1 MTKEE
6 QRELV
11 KTYMESVDEIVRDF
25 QVWLMDNVAEFIV
38 KNPCVAIRS
47 VAVEKSSDRHLVLV
61 INGQMQT
68 ESHD

>member
-38 KNPCVAIRS
+38 KNPGVAIRS